1 MKPAPAQRGRTAIAS
16 AAIVLWLAFILACT
30 IIISRSQFTT
40 DLSAFLPRSPTP
52 AQQLLL
58 DQIRDG
64 LASRLILVGIEG
76 ADASTRA
83 RLSKQIAQRLRA
95 DPAFVAVNNGEPVS
109 AERDR
114 AYLFNNRYL
123 LSPAVTPARFSVDGL
138 HAALSDSIDLLA
150 SPAGLLVKSL
160 LPRDPTGEM
169 VHLLGQFDSGTRPQQ
184 IDGAWASRDGARA
197 LMLMQTRASGS
208 DTDAQQRAM
217 AAIRQAFATASNGH
231 GKSATPDYETRHDR
245 SPHPGPPPQAG
256 EGGDG
261 SLREFHVNATP
272 SARLVMTGP
281 GVFSVTSRDT
291 IKSQVSRLAII
302 SIVLIAAL
310 LLMVYRSFTALAL
323 GFLPVIS
330 GALAGIA
337 AVSLGFGAVHGITL
351 GFGTA
356 LIGEAVDYSI
366 YLFVQSEQGGSDQ
379 QHWIKR
385 FWPTI
390 RLGVL
395 TSIFGFAALLLSGFP
410 GLAQLGLYS
419 IAGLIAAATVTR
431 FVLPHLLPANF
442 RIHDVSAVGLVLS
455 RLVQRAPALR
465 WAAAILLLAACAI
478 LVEHRDSLWND
489 KISSLSPVS
498 QADVALDTSLR
509 ADMGAPDVRYLVVV
523 SGASRESVLQFSEQ
537 VSTILQ
543 TQVDQGELAGFESPS
558 RYLPST
564 ATQRARQASLP
575 PPDVLEIRLAQAVQ
589 GLPVRA
595 QRFAPFLAD
604 VAAARSQ
611 PLLQAADLEQTS
623 MAMAVD
629 ALLIQ
634 QAHHWRALLPLT
646 APEGAGID
654 ANRIRA
660 ALSATGLPNV
670 LLVDMKAESD
680 RLYSGYL
687 HEAIRLSLGGLVAII
702 GLLLFVFRSPMRV
715 ARIIAPLAAAVITVT
730 AGLALFGQ
738 QMIILHLVGLLLVVA
753 VGSNYALFFDR
764 ADHRLPPDEGAMVEA
779 KPSGRA
785 ISPRTL
791 ASMLFAS
798 LTTVAGFGLL
808 MFSNVSILQAM
819 GVTVAPGVLLALMYS
834 AIFARRSH
842 V

>member
-1 MKPAPAQRGRTAIAS
+1 MRPAPTRGGRTAIA
-16 AAIVLWLAFILACT
+16 LWLAFILACG

-52 AQQLLL
+52 EQQLLL
-58 DQIRDG
+58 EQISDG
-64 LASRLILVGIEG
+64 LASRLILVGIAG
-76 ADASTRA
+76 ADAPTRA
-83 RLSKQIAQRLRA
+83 KLSKQIAQRLRA
-95 DPAFVAVNNGEPVS
+95 DPAFVSVNNGEPVS

-114 AYLFNNRYL
+114 AFLFNNRYL

-169 VHLLGQFDSGTRPQQ
+169 VQLLDQLNSGSRPQLV
-184 IDGAWASRDGARA
+184 DGTWASRDGARA
-197 LMLMQTRASGS
+197 LLLMQTRASGG

-217 AAIRQAFATASNGH
+217 TAIQQAFDTAP
-231 GKSATPDYETRHDR
+231 SATP
-245 SPHPGPPPQAG
+245 A
-256 EGGDG
+256 
-261 SLREFHVNATP
+261 AT
-272 SARLVMTGP
+272 LVMTGP

-291 IKSQVSRLAII
+291 IKSQVSRLSII
-302 SIVLIAAL
+302 SVVLIATL
-310 LLMVYRSFTALAL
+310 LLLVYRSFSALAL

-366 YLFVQSEQGGSDQ
+366 YLFVQSEQAGSDQ
-379 QHWIKR
+379 QNWIKR

-395 TSIFGFAALLLSGFP
+395 TSIFGFASLLLSGFP
-410 GLAQLGLYS
+410 GLAQLGLYA

-442 RIHDVSAVGLVLS
+442 RIHDVSAIGRILA
-455 RLVQRAPALR
+455 RLAQRAAALR
-465 WAAAILLLAACAI
+465 WPAAIVLLAACAV
-478 LVEHRDSLWND
+478 LVENRASLWND

-498 QADVALDTSLR
+498 QADVALDASLR

-523 SGASRESVLQFSEQ
+523 SGTSRESVLRASER
-537 VSTILQ
+537 VSAVLQ

-575 PPDVLEIRLAQAVQ
+575 AAAVLESNLAQATQ

-595 QRFAPFLAD
+595 ALFAPFLAD
-604 VAAARSQ
+604 AAAARSQ
-611 PLLQAADLEQTS
+611 PLLQASDLEQTS

-629 ALLIQ
+629 ALLIRQ
-634 QAHHWRALLPLT
+634 DRHWNALLPLT
-646 APEGAGID
+646 APEGVSINAS
-654 ANRIRA
+654 RIRA

-670 LLVDMKAESD
+670 LFVDMKAESD

-687 HEAIRLSLGGLVAII
+687 HEAILLSLGGLAAII
-702 GLLLFVFRSPMRV
+702 GLLLLVFRSPMRV
-715 ARIIAPLAAAVITVT
+715 LRIIAPLAAAVITVT
-730 AGLALFGQ
+730 AGLAVFGQ
-738 QMIILHLVGLLLVVA
+738 QLIILHLVGLLLVVA

-764 ADHRLPPDEGAMVEA
+764 PDSPLPPGEA
-779 KPSGRA
+779 A
-785 ISPRTL
+785 IAQSNLLDHTVPPRTL
-791 ASMLFAS
+791 ASMLFAN

-808 MFSNVSILQAM
+808 AFSNVSILQAM
-819 GVTVAPGVLLALMYS
+819 GVTVAPGVILALIYS
-834 AIFARRSH
+834 AIFARKTH
-842 V
+842 A

>member
-1 MKPAPAQRGRTAIAS
+1 MSPAPARHGRTAIARTS
-16 AAIVLWLAFILACT
+16 IVLWLAFILACG

-58 DQIRDG
+58 EQITDG

-76 ADASTRA
+76 ADAPARA

-95 DPAFVAVNNGEPVS
+95 DPAFVSVNNGEPVS

-114 AYLFNNRYL
+114 AFLFDNRYL
-123 LSPAVTPARFSVDGL
+123 LSPAVTPARFSTDGL

-160 LPRDPTGEM
+160 LPRDPSGEM
-169 VHLLGQFDSGTRPQQ
+169 VQLLGQLNSGSRPQMV
-184 IDGAWASRDGARA
+184 DGTWASRDGARA

-217 AAIRQAFATASNGH
+217 TAIRQAFDTA
-231 GKSATPDYETRHDR
+231 
-245 SPHPGPPPQAG
+245 PGA
-256 EGGDG
+256 
-261 SLREFHVNATP
+261 A

-291 IKSQVSRLAII
+291 IKSQVTRLSVI
-302 SIVLIAAL
+302 SMVLIATL
-310 LLMVYRSFTALAL
+310 LLLVYRSFTALGL

-337 AVSLGFGAVHGITL
+337 AVSLGFGEVHGITL

-356 LIGEAVDYSI
+356 LIGEAVDYSV
-366 YLFVQSEQGGSDQ
+366 YLFVQSEHGGADRQ
-379 QHWIKR
+379 DWIRR
-385 FWPTI
+385 FWPTV

-442 RIHDVSAVGLVLS
+442 RIHDVSAIGLILS
-455 RLVQRAPALR
+455 RLVRRAAALR
-465 WAAAILLLAACAI
+465 WAAALLLLAACAV
-478 LVEHRDSLWND
+478 LVEHRASLWD
-489 KISSLSPVS
+489 DQISSLSPVS
-498 QADVALDTSLR
+498 QADLELDASLR
-509 ADMGAPDVRYLVVV
+509 ADMGAPDVRYLVVI
-523 SGASRESVLQFSEQ
+523 SGASRESVLQSAEQ
-537 VSTILQ
+537 VSTVLQ
-543 TQVDQGELAGFESPS
+543 AQVDQGELAGFESPS
-558 RYLPST
+558 RYLPSI

-575 PPDVLEIRLAQAVQ
+575 APALLETRLTQAVL
-589 GLPVRA
+589 GLPVQA
-595 QRFAPFLAD
+595 QRFAPFVAD

-629 ALLIQ
+629 ALLIRQ
-634 QAHHWRALLPLT
+634 DRHWSALLPLA
-646 APEGAGID
+646 APEGAGIN
-654 ANRIRA
+654 ASRIRA
-660 ALSATGLPNV
+660 ALNATGLHDA
-670 LLVDMKAESD
+670 LFVDMKAESD
-680 RLYSGYL
+680 LLYSGYL
-687 HEAIRLSLGGLVAII
+687 HEAILLSLGGLVAII
-702 GLLLFVFRSPMRV
+702 GLLLWVFRSPMRV
-715 ARIIAPLAAAVITVT
+715 LRIIAPLAAAVITVT

-738 QMIILHLVGLLLVVA
+738 QLIILHLVGLLLVAA

-764 ADHRLPPDEGAMVEA
+764 AEHPDGTAD
-779 KPSGRA
+779 KSISH

-791 ASMLFAS
+791 ASMLFAN

-808 MFSNVSILQAM
+808 AFSNVSILQAM
-819 GVTVAPGVLLALMYS
+819 GVTVAPGVILALIYA
-834 AIFARRSH
+834 AIFARKIH
-842 V
+842 A

>member
-1 MKPAPAQRGRTAIAS
+1 MKAAPAWRGRTATARI
-16 AAIVLWLAFILACT
+16 AIVLWLAFILACG

-58 DQIRDG
+58 EQIRDG

-83 RLSKQIAQRLRA
+83 MLSKQIAQRLRA
-95 DPAFVAVNNGEPVS
+95 DPAFVTVNNGEPVS

-114 AYLFNNRYL
+114 AFLFNNRYL

-138 HAALSDSIDLLA
+138 NAALSDSIDLLA

-169 VHLLGQFDSGTRPQQ
+169 VQLLDQQNSGTRPQK

-217 AAIRQAFATASNGH
+217 AAIRQAFDAAPG
-231 GKSATPDYETRHDR
+231 ATP
-245 SPHPGPPPQAG
+245 A
-256 EGGDG
+256 
-261 SLREFHVNATP
+261 
-272 SARLVMTGP
+272 ARLVMTGP

-291 IKSQVSRLAII
+291 IKSQVSRLSII
-302 SIVLIAAL
+302 GIVIIAAFL
-310 LLMVYRSFTALAL
+310 LLVYRSFTALAL

-337 AVSLGFGAVHGITL
+337 AVSLGFGMVHGITL

-366 YLFVQSEQGGSDQ
+366 YLFLQSEQGGSDQ

-385 FWPTI
+385 FWPTV

-395 TSIFGFAALLLSGFP
+395 TSIFGFASLLLSGFP

-419 IAGLIAAATVTR
+419 IAGLMAAATVTR

-442 RIHDVSAVGLVLS
+442 RIHDGSAVGLALS
-455 RLVQRAPALR
+455 HLVQRAAALR

-478 LVEHRDSLWND
+478 LALHRASLWND

-498 QADVALDTSLR
+498 HADVALDSSLR

-523 SGASRESVLQFSEQ
+523 SGASRESVLRSSEQ
-537 VSTILQ
+537 ISTILQ
-543 TQVDQGELAGFESPS
+543 TQIDQGELAGFESPS

-575 PPDVLEIRLAQAVQ
+575 PPAVLETRLAQAVQ

-595 QRFAPFLAD
+595 QLFTPFLAD

-623 MAMAVD
+623 MAMAVA

-634 QAHHWRALLPLT
+634 QDQHWSALLPLT
-646 APEGAGID
+646 APNGAGIN
-654 ANRIRA
+654 ASRIRA
-660 ALSATGLPNV
+660 ALSATDLPDV
-670 LLVDMKAESD
+670 VFVDMKAESD
-680 RLYSGYL
+680 QLYSGYL
-687 HEAIRLSLGGLVAII
+687 DEAILLSLGGLVAIT
-702 GLLLFVFRSPMRV
+702 GLLLLVLRSPMRV
-715 ARIIAPLAAAVITVT
+715 VRIIAPLAAAVITVT
-730 AGLALFGQ
+730 AGLAVFGQ
-738 QMIILHLVGLLLVVA
+738 QLIILHLVGLLLVVA

-764 ADHRLPPDEGAMVEA
+764 ADHRLLPGEGATAEP
-779 KPSGRA
+779 KPSDHA

-791 ASMLFAS
+791 ASMLIAS

-808 MFSNVSILQAM
+808 SFSNVSILQAL
-819 GVTVAPGVLLALMYS
+819 GVTVAPGVILALIYS
-834 AIFARRSH
+834 AIFARQPNA
-842 V
+842 

>member
-1 MKPAPAQRGRTAIAS
+1 MKQTPARRGRTLIARTS
-16 AAIVLWLAFILACT
+16 IVLWLAFILACGF
-30 IIISRSQFTT
+30 IISRSRFTT

-58 DQIRDG
+58 EQIRDG

-83 RLSKQIAQRLRA
+83 GLSKQIARRLRG
-95 DPAFVAVNNGEPVS
+95 DPAFVTVNNGEPVS

-114 AYLFNNRYL
+114 AFLFNHRYL

-169 VHLLGQFDSGTRPQQ
+169 MQLLEQLDSGARPQML
-184 IDGAWASRDGARA
+184 DGAWASPDGARA

-217 AAIRQAFATASNGH
+217 AAIRQAFDTAAGAS
-231 GKSATPDYETRHDR
+231 SAA
-245 SPHPGPPPQAG
+245 S
-256 EGGDG
+256 
-261 SLREFHVNATP
+261 
-272 SARLVMTGP
+272 LVMTGP
-281 GVFSVTSRDT
+281 GVFTVNSRDT
-291 IKSQVSRLAII
+291 IKSQVSRLSII
-302 SIVLIAAL
+302 SVALIATL
-310 LLMVYRSFTALAL
+310 LLLVYRSFKALAL

-337 AVSLGFGAVHGITL
+337 AVSLGFGEVHGITL

-379 QHWIKR
+379 QAWIKR

-395 TSIFGFAALLLSGFP
+395 TSICGFASLLLSGFP

-442 RIHDVSAVGLVLS
+442 RIRDVSAIGLVLS
-455 RLVQRAPALR
+455 RLVRRAAVLR
-465 WAAAILLLAACAI
+465 WPAVILVLAACAI
-478 LVEHRDSLWND
+478 LVLHRASLWND
-489 KISSLSPVS
+489 RISSLSPVS
-498 QADVALDTSLR
+498 RADVALDASLR
-509 ADMGAPDVRYLVVV
+509 ADSGAPDARYLVVV
-523 SGASRESVLQFSEQ
+523 SGASRESVLRSSEQ
-537 VSTILQ
+537 VSKILQ

-564 ATQRARQASLP
+564 ATQRARQSSLP
-575 PPDVLEIRLAQAVQ
+575 SPQVLETRLAQAVR

-595 QRFAPFLAD
+595 QLFAPFLAD
-604 VAAARSQ
+604 VAAARRQ
-611 PLLQAADLEQTS
+611 PLLQAADLEHTS

-629 ALLIQ
+629 ALLIRQ
-634 QAHHWRALLPLT
+634 GDHWSALLPLT
-646 APEGAGID
+646 APKGAGIN
-654 ANRIRA
+654 ASRIRA
-660 ALSATGLPNV
+660 ALSATGLPDV
-670 LLVDMKAESD
+670 LFVDMKAESD
-680 RLYSGYL
+680 QLYSGYL
-687 HEAIRLSLGGLVAII
+687 HEAILLSLGGLLAII
-702 GLLLFVFRSPMRV
+702 GLLLLVLRSPMRV
-715 ARIIAPLAAAVITVT
+715 VRIIAPLAAAVITVT
-730 AGLALFGQ
+730 AGLTVFGQ
-738 QMIILHLVGLLLVVA
+738 QLIILHLVGLLLVVA

-764 ADHRLPPDEGAMVEA
+764 ADQPLPERLPAREGIVAGPE
-779 KPSGRA
+779 PIGHT

-808 MFSNVSILQAM
+808 SFSSVSILQAM
-819 GVTVAPGVLLALMYS
+819 GATVAPGVILALIYS
-834 AIFARRSH
+834 AIFARQH
-842 V
+842 DA